1 MVTDLGMGFDK
12 WHLFTLPT
20 FQKELRP
27 FSEIQKNFMKSK
39 LGIKGSVC
47 FNSTI
52 YLSSCWE
59 FWVNYPQEPLRS
71 SQNVYKLC

>member
-12 WHLFTLPT
+12 WHLFTVPM

-27 FSEIQKNFMKSK
+27 FSEIQKNVMKSK
-39 LGIKGSVC
+39 LGVKGSVC

-52 YLSSCWE
+52 YLL
-59 FWVNYPQEPLRS
+59 LRILS
-71 SQNVYKLC
+71 ELTTRTIMQFTELV